1 MSFLSIFGS
10 KQADDSAIVDAINA
24 SQAVIELGLDGT
36 ILHFNENFRKTMG
49 YDLDEVKGK
58 HHSLFVDPAYA
69 KSAEY
74 REFWEK
80 LARGEFAQAKYKR
93 LAKGGKIV
101 WLDAMYK
108 TVFDS
113 RGKPLKVIKFARD
126 ISDASIK
133 MADLQGQ
140 LEAIGKSQAVIE
152 FNLDGT
158 IITANENFLKTMG
171 YVLADIKDRHHS
183 LFVEPAQAQQAEYQ
197 QFWDRLKRG
206 EYVSGQFERRAKD
219 GREVW
224 IQASYNPILDLEG
237 RPYKVVKFA
246 TDITEQ
252 VKASRIEKVV
262 REILQAVDA
271 AKDKDLTQRVST
283 DEGMTDVKSLSSGV
297 NELLETLGR
306 LIDFVRDASQE
317 SVSAATSITQ
327 GSRDLATRTEQQAAS
342 LEETAATTE
351 QLAASVKNTAQASR
365 QAAIHAEEARS
376 VAEEGGQTVGQAV
389 EAMTRI
395 EQASTRISEIT
406 TVIEEIA
413 FQTNLLALNAA
424 VEAARAGDA
433 GKGFAVV
440 AAEVRTLAQRSS
452 QAAKDI
458 GGLISS
464 STAEVSQGVRLVRLA
479 GTTLDKIVHAA
490 ARVAGTVTEISSAAG
505 EQAHGIDEMSQ
516 AIAHM
521 DQMTQQNAALS
532 EESSAAAAA
541 LYDKLQALNG
551 DVAQFQTAR
560 SRTGFDVS
568 PAAPMSEAANRRPRA
583 AETFK
588 ERGPAGQASRPAGR
602 AGRNAASGS
611 TSKLRAATSGSTW
624 GEF

>member
-1 MSFLSIFGS
+1 MPFLSKFSS

-36 ILHFNENFRKTMG
+36 ILYFNDNFRKTMG
-49 YDLDEVKGK
+49 YELGEVKGK
-58 HHSLFVDPAYA
+58 HHSLFVDQAYA

-80 LARGEFAQAKYKR
+80 LARGEFAQARYKR
-93 LAKGGKIV
+93 LAKGGKVV

-126 ISDASIK
+126 ISETSIK
-133 MADLQGQ
+133 MADIQGQ

-152 FNLDGT
+152 FTLDGT
-158 IITANENFLKTMG
+158 IITANENFLKTTG
-171 YVLADIKDRHHS
+171 YSLAELKDRHHS
-183 LFVEPAQAQQAEYQ
+183 LFVDQAETQGPEYQ
-197 QFWDRLKRG
+197 LFWERLKRG
-206 EYVSGQFERRAKD
+206 EYVSGQFKRRAKD
-219 GREVW
+219 GREIW

-246 TDITEQ
+246 ADITEQ

-271 AKDKDLTQRVST
+271 AKDKDLTRRVST
-283 DEGMTDVKSLSSGV
+283 DEGTTDVKSLGSGV

-306 LIDFVRDASQE
+306 LIDVVREASQE
-317 SVSAATSITQ
+317 SVAAATSITQ

-351 QLAASVKNTAQASR
+351 QLAASVKSTAQASR

-551 DVAQFQTAR
+551 DVAQFQTATAR
-560 SRTGFDVS
+560 SGFDIS
-568 PAAPMSEAANRRPRA
+568 PAAPISEAAHRRPRA
-583 AETFK
+583 AEAVK
-588 ERGPAGQASRPAGR
+588 ERGPASQPARPAGR
-602 AGRNAASGS
+602 ASRIAASGA
-611 TSKLRAATSGSTW
+611 TSKLRAATSGGAW